1 MNPTSL
7 QSFVLLAMAAVIGLA
22 GCAESPNEIGD
33 QRHPSAVAAR
43 QRALH
48 DPVAVVWE
56 DGSGA
61 TGEPNIVINLTT
73 QEAFFYRG
81 ETLIGQTHIS
91 SGQKDY
97 ETPPGTY
104 RVTQKDENHISSQ
117 YGQIIARS
125 GAVLVR
131 DADANATPRPK
142 GARFVGASMPYFLRF
157 KDGYGMHAGFV
168 PPYPASHGCVRAPEA
183 MAKHFFDAA
192 EVGTRVEVI
201 EPPIMVER

>member
-1 MNPTSL
+1 VPNR
-7 QSFVLLAMAAVIGLA
+7 
-22 GCAESPNEIGD
+22 PNEIGD
-33 QRHPSAVAAR
+33 SRPRSAVAAR

-48 DPVAVVWE
+48 DPVAVRWE
-56 DGSGA
+56 DDPSA
-61 TGEPNIVINLTT
+61 SGEPNIVINLTT

-81 ETLIGQTHIS
+81 EALIGQTNIS
-91 SGQKDY
+91 SGQKAY

-117 YGQIIARS
+117 YGQIVSRS

-131 DADANATPRPK
+131 DADANTTPRPK
-142 GARFVGASMPYFLRF
+142 GACFVGASMPYFLRF
-157 KDGYGMHAGFV
+157 KGGYGMHAGFV
-168 PPYPASHGCVRAPEA
+168 PPYPASHGCVRLPEA